1 MSNFNALDDLKM
13 LRAIAKDYDGIAENM
28 IAALKS
34 HSVRDALNAG
44 ISEFN
49 CSSANL

>member
-1 MSNFNALDDLKM
+1 MSNSNALDDLKM

-34 HSVRDALNAG
+34 HSVRDALNG
-44 ISEFN
+44 ISQFN